1 MWNKFKKE
9 CPFASRI
16 PIINV
21 YLYRW
26 FVEGYI
32 EQKVK
37 NGTLK
42 NF

>member
-1 MWNKFKKE
+1 MWSKFKKE
-9 CPFASRI
+9 CPIISKI
-16 PIINV
+16 PILNV
-21 YLYRW
+21 YFYRV

-37 NGTLK
+37 NGTLL